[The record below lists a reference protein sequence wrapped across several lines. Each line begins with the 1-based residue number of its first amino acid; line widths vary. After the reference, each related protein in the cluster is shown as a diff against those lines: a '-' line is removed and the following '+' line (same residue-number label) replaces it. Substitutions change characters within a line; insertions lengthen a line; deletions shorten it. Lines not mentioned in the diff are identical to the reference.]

1 MSMPGGMEWLIIA
14 IAVLILFGGKK
25 LPGFLKGLGK
35 GVREFREAKDGVTE
49 KLAETPVRD

>member
-1 MSMPGGMEWLIIA
+1 MPGGMEWLIIA